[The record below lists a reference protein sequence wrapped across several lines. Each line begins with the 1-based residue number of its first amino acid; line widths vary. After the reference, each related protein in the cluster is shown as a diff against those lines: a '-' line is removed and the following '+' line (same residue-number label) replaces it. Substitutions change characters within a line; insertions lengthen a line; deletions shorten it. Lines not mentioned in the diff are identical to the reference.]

1 MINKKIRILDVLIS
15 TLLLVI
21 FFPILVLISLL
32 ILIFYGRPII
42 YRQLRVGYKGKKF
55 LIFKFRTMTN
65 NLLNDESL
73 RLTNLGK
80 FLRRTSLDELPQ
92 LLNVLIKDMSIV
104 GPRPLPETIENK
116 IDSTLKKKR
125 REILPGST
133 GMSQINF
140 SGKNRKL
147 SDKIIL
153 DLNFVSNYNLYNYLK
168 ILSKTP
174 YILILRLLKNKTT
187 IIK

>member
-1 MINKKIRILDVLIS
+1 MINKKIRTLDVLIS

-42 YRQLRVGYKGKKF
+42 YRQFRVGYKGKKF

-92 LLNVLIKDMSIV
+92 LFNVLIKDMSIV

-125 REILPGST
+125 REILPGIT
-133 GMSQINF
+133 GMSQINYT
-140 SGKNRKL
+140 GKYRKL
-147 SDKIIL
+147 DEKVRL
-153 DLNFVSNYNLYNYLK
+153 DLKFVNNYSLYNYFR
-168 ILSKTP
+168 ILLITP
-174 YILILRLLKNKTT
+174 IALIIRLLKNKSS